1 MAKPLYKIREWAK
14 TFEVAQSRKQP
25 TEMSWVPIPTRLDGK
40 RYRKLVK
47 MPDADRVLGCFMVM
61 VEIAANR
68 PIDRRGYL
76 EDSDGPFDAEDLHII
91 SGLPKESFEFAI
103 KCLTSKGIEWLID
116 ATLVEQPV
124 PAGCSGLQDKTRQ
137 DRTRQHNGAFQPDCE
152 RFKAEYPKEISD
164 YEMQIFLSEV
174 RAQDQQDLLFENLGL
189 YRQTDQWAIR
199 KVYPS
204 AKNWLLEGRWKVP
217 PKSGAANPMP
227 KPQRVYRCGEC
238 GDTGKVVTMDEHD
251 ELREKPC
258 PACGGKAAA

>member
-116 ATLVEQPV
+116 ATLVEQPAK
-124 PAGCSGLQDKTRQ
+124 AGCSGLQDKTRQ
-137 DRTRQHNGAFQPDCE
+137 DRTRHHNGAFEVDCE
-152 RFKAEYPKEISD
+152 RFKSEYPKTVSD
-164 YEMQIFLSEV
+164 WDIQILLSEV
-174 RAQDQQDLLFENLGL
+174 RTQADQDRMFDNLGL
-189 YRQTDQWAIR
+189 YRTTDEWKRNII
-199 KVYPS
+199 PS
-204 AKNWLLEGRWKVP
+204 AENWLKKGFWKVE
-217 PKSGAANPMP
+217 PKGAKASMHR
-227 KPQRVYRCGEC
+227 PQRVYQCGEC
-238 GDTGKVVTMDEHD
+238 GDTGLVVLMDKND
-251 ELREKPC
+251 ELTEQPC
-258 PACGGKAAA
+258 PKCGGKAAA